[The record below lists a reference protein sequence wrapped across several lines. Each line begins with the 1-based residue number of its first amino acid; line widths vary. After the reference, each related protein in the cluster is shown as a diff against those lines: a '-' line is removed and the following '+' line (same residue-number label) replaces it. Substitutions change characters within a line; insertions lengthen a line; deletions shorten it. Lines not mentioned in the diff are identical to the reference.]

1 MTSAIKF
8 FEDIMKAQ
16 NNYIAMQSSG
26 FYQHKRVVLILDEI
40 MHKYGMSFEEAE
52 QAARGRMTIKGYYD
66 ILRRKKEDEQSQKT
80 V

>member
-1 MTSAIKF
+1 MTVTAIKF

-66 ILRRKKEDEQSQKT
+66 ILRRKEEVK
-80 V
+80 